1 MQPFLSSSEKPGL
14 QTGQSPPRP
23 PPPGDPPRYNL
34 DLDHGPLTQLQ
45 DQLVVNL
52 REPPC
57 YHGAAPPA
65 APSPAPGSSRAPE
78 TPPSPARQTSI
89 RPCCLRAAEPQAAP
103 RRDPSWPAPWARK
116 LAEALPAAYR
126 EGERCRCTG
135 RQSGGVDDRLDS
147 VTEGARPP
155 LQRHLVLGIQ
165 RELLMV
171 SIHPKLFLVLF
182 DGSTLRLRGASVSN
196 LALFLWVFKLG

>member
-1 MQPFLSSSEKPGL
+1 MDALGVRQKVLLPVVRRCWKSKWAGTPRLALQRWGGCSPSPGFLSSSEKPGL

-116 LAEALPAAYR
+116 LAEALPAAHR

-135 RQSGGVDDRLDS
+135 RQSGGVDDRLHS
-147 VTEGARPP
+147 VT
-155 LQRHLVLGIQ
+155 
-165 RELLMV
+165 
-171 SIHPKLFLVLF
+171 
-182 DGSTLRLRGASVSN
+182 DLRSSAIWCLASSEN
-196 LALFLWVFKLG
+196 C